1 VRVVGVDDYTVEI
14 APDAAPHAVM
24 VENVD
29 RPGMIGRVGSLLG
42 QRNVNISYMSV
53 GPGNGDRALMV
64 LGTDR
69 ELNESEIAEL
79 TAFENVFS
87 ARQLDLE

>member
-1 VRVVGVDDYTVEI
+1 
-14 APDAAPHAVM
+14 
-24 VENVD
+24 
-29 RPGMIGRVGSLLG
+29 
-42 QRNVNISYMSV
+42 
-53 GPGNGDRALMV
+53 MV

-69 ELNESEIAEL
+69 ELNEKEIGEL